1 MNRCGTGLVEAV
13 VAAAL
18 TALLVVSALG
28 VLSSLQRST
37 GRFAARALSDQV
49 IRGASQLFR
58 SELRD
63 LSPPA
68 GEILSFTPASI
79 TYRAVRG
86 TGIACGVAGG
96 KLQVIAGTWAPLRQP
111 AGGRDSLVLL
121 GQPADTEVVVAAL
134 GPATAGVCPDGVASV
149 SLPYGVQLPDPSL
162 AARYPSPVLLSEL
175 MEIRGYESGGEWWIG
190 VRSVSAGEVIQPAH
204 GPIAVNGLRVVGF
217 DSMGAVT
224 AIPARVSHLL
234 LVLRVPSGDS
244 TEVHLDLSRGA
255 LR

>member
-1 MNRCGTGLVEAV
+1 MNCRGTGLVEAV

-18 TALLVVSALG
+18 TALLVLSALG
-28 VLSSLQRST
+28 SLSSLQRST
-37 GRFAARALSDQV
+37 GRFASRALSDQV
-49 IRGASQLFR
+49 IRGAAQLFR

-63 LSPPA
+63 LSPQA
-68 GEILSFTPASI
+68 GEILALTPTSI

-96 KLQVIAGTWAPLRQP
+96 KLQVVAGTWAPLRQP

-121 GQPADTEVVVAAL
+121 GQPADTEVVVSAL
-134 GPATAGVCPDGVASV
+134 GSATAGVCPDGVASV
-149 SLPYGVQLPDPSL
+149 SLSYGVQLPDP
-162 AARYPSPVLLSEL
+162 APVARYPSPVLVSEV
-175 MEIRGYESGGEWWIG
+175 MEIRGYQSAGEWWIG

-204 GPIAVNGLRVVGF
+204 GPIAANGLRLVGL
-217 DSMGAVT
+217 DSAGAVT

-234 LVLRVPSGDS
+234 LVLKVPSGDS
-244 TEVHLDLSRGA
+244 TEVHLDLSSGA